1 MARIPDDVDRL
12 KQTVSL
18 QQKTGS
24 DSNGTKLSLKCTY
37 SRHSGAGRNP

>member
-24 DSNGTKLSLKCTY
+24 DSNYLIKAPPS
-37 SRHSGAGRNP
+37 